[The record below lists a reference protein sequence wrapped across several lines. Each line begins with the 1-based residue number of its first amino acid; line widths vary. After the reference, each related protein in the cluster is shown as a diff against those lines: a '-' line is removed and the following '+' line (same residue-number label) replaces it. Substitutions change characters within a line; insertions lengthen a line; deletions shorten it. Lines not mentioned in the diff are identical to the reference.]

1 MVKYCKS
8 CALANLKILK
18 CRRFGHDINPNEDFC
33 SKHCNEIPVCA
44 ICGQEMLKENS
55 ILNFKNGD
63 HIRIICQKCNELLS
77 SCTLCRHG
85 QKCAYDDDPSP
96 IPKLIQKQIRQGPM
110 ISVTQEINPERIKI
124 TCKNGC
130 SCYSDEFDCMRQFSY
145 CQNLEHIWSNES
157 NESQ

>member
-33 SKHCNEIPVCA
+33 SKHCDEIPVCA

-55 ILNFKNGD
+55 TLDFKNGEYL
-63 HIRIICQKCNELLS
+63 RIICQKCNELLS
-77 SCTLCRHG
+77 ACTLCRYG

-96 IPKLIQKQIRQGPM
+96 IPKLIQKQVKQGPM
-110 ISVTQEINPERIKI
+110 ISVTQEINPARIAI
-124 TCKNGC
+124 TCMKGCLCYDPENGC
-130 SCYSDEFDCMRQFSY
+130 LRQY
-145 CQNLEHIWSNES
+145 NTCGKCES
-157 NESQ
+157 I

>member
-8 CALANLKILK
+8 CALANLKLLK

-55 ILNFKNGD
+55 ILDFKNGEYF
-63 HIRIICQKCNELLS
+63 RTVCQKCSELLS
-77 SCTLCRHG
+77 TCALCRNG

-96 IPKLIQKQIRQGPM
+96 IPKLIQKQVRQGPM
-110 ISVTQEINPERIKI
+110 ISVTQEINPERVAI
-124 TCKNGC
+124 TCAKGCTCYDPENGC
-130 SCYSDEFDCMRQFSY
+130 LRQY
-145 CQNLEHIWSNES
+145 NTCGKCES
-157 NESQ
+157 I